1 MKIGT
6 CGFCALLCILC
17 LLLVGGCGASA
28 KTGDVFFTDLNQAD
42 RIIISVE
49 PQANPKVKSPAKI
62 CTRES
67 DLAALKETI
76 GQFEIGQATETI
88 YGGENIVILLYQG
101 DTLLHRIAL
110 HDNGLCHHRRHL
122 LYLLLENGFH
132 LVIWLFRDRRR
143 KHFSFGMIS

>member
-6 CGFCALLCILC
+6 RGFCALLCILC

-76 GQFEIGQATETI
+76 GQFEIGQTTETI

-101 DTLLHRIAL
+101 DTLLHRITL
-110 HDNGLCHHRRHL
+110 HDNGYATIDGTSYICSWKTDFTL
-122 LYLLLENGFH
+122 LYGYLGTGEKSISLLA
-132 LVIWLFRDRRR
+132 
-143 KHFSFGMIS
+143 

>member
-6 CGFCALLCILC
+6 RGFCALLCILC

-67 DLAALKETI
+67 DLAALKEHLSDKTMIIVAQRISTVIHAEQIIVLNEGRIVGI
-76 GQFEIGQATETI
+76 GTHEELMKSCDVYREIAYSQLSKE
-88 YGGENIVILLYQG
+88 EL
-101 DTLLHRIAL
+101 DH
-110 HDNGLCHHRRHL
+110 
-122 LYLLLENGFH
+122 E
-132 LVIWLFRDRRR
+132 
-143 KHFSFGMIS
+143 